1 MVSDKQ
7 KNPLPKILGERFK
20 AAREEHGLSIKELA
34 NQAILSNSQIRQI
47 EGNEQGAFYSPIIK
61 YSSAQKVAKILGLPE
76 DQAFDTNEVDLEH
89 DSQEMRELK
98 EIEAMLAQKMINELQ
113 YERPSLIQKIIG
125 KQTSAPLPLQGVE
138 VPQDSRSKSIFKRST
153 FLLLLIV
160 GLAVCYWLLNPYLSF
175 FKANNNAQY
184 DNARLFRKIE

>member
-1 MVSDKQ
+1 MSDKQ

>member
-1 MVSDKQ
+1 VVSDKQ

>member
-1 MVSDKQ
+1 VSDKQ